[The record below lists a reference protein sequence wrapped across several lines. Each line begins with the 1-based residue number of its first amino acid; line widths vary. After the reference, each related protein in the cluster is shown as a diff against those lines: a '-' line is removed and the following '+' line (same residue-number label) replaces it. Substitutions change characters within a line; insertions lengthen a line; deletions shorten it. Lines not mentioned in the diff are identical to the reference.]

1 MLNIRTILVP
11 IDFSRCSLTALSQA
25 RRIAARSGARL
36 SILHVVEP
44 ILVNRS
50 DAWIDVPV
58 PTVEDQIESARVRW
72 ADFKAR
78 AMCDPECE
86 CDFVSG
92 HPYASIEERIE
103 QVRPDLLILGAHGS
117 RDAFRGAGYVAMT
130 AVANAPVPVL
140 AVHPG
145 DEGAY
150 ETVLA
155 GFDFTPA
162 CYSAVRHA
170 AWLAGLDSGRLVI
183 AHFYHDPW
191 ELVDAS
197 KRPRHV
203 EPVSAERFVTAA
215 RQRVASTCR
224 PLIEGFPE
232 DRVEI
237 VVERAASPGKGLIE
251 LSARLN
257 ADAIALGTRGRVGL
271 KRILLGSQAERV
283 LREVP
288 CSVLAVKPAPED

>member
-1 MLNIRTILVP
+1 MLTIRTILVP
-11 IDFSRCSLTALSQA
+11 VDFSRCSLTALSQA
-25 RRIAARSGARL
+25 RRLANRSGSRL

-58 PTVEDQIESARVRW
+58 PTVEDQIESARARW
-72 ADFKAR
+72 ERFR
-78 AMCDPECE
+78 AQVSGLEGLECH
-86 CDFVSG
+86 FMVG
-92 HPYASIEERIE
+92 HPYASIEERIG

-117 RDAFRGAGYVAMT
+117 RDAFRGAGYVAMN

-162 CYSAVRHA
+162 CHSAVRHA
-170 AWLAGLDSGRLVI
+170 AWLAGLDAGRLVI

-191 ELVDAS
+191 DLVEES
-197 KRPRHV
+197 RRPRHL
-203 EPVSAERFVTAA
+203 EPASAERFVSAA
-215 RQRVASTCR
+215 RERLARDCA
-224 PLIEGFPE
+224 PLLEGFPPE
-232 DRVEI
+232 RVEY
-237 VVERAASPGKGLIE
+237 VVERAASAGKGLIE

-257 ADAIALGTRGRVGL
+257 ADAIAMGTRGRTGL
-271 KRILLGSQAERV
+271 RAILLGSQAERV

-288 CSVLAVKPAPED
+288 CSVLAVKPESGG